1 MIPLRERW
9 LVRAWKRVSAEAGNK
24 RCLSRIVW
32 IAAITLACSMSF
44 AIANDIGA
52 SKSEMIHRLLPT
64 VVNISVRKEVTSP
77 SQPATAAF
85 SGGNGGGET
94 KIFVGSGFVI
104 DPSGLLVTNYHVVED
119 AFEITVTLSDG
130 TVLPGKTLYASRIA
144 DLAVVQVKP
153 DHPLTPVEWG
163 DSNKVRVGDQV
174 FAIGNPLGFGMS
186 VSAGIV
192 SGLNR
197 NIGDS
202 PYDAYMQT
210 DAAINHGSSGGP
222 LFDMEGHVIGV
233 DTAMASP
240 TEGSAGL
247 GLARPSDSARFIV
260 ERLLKYGWVSPG
272 WIGVKV
278 QEVTPEMAA
287 AMGAK
292 QPEGSV
298 VAWVLPGSPAMKAG
312 IAVGDVVLKVGDD
325 TPSDERALLRDIVR
339 TPIGD
344 TVQVVV
350 LHDGVQRS
358 LPVTVASWPRDAWD
372 DRDAPM
378 TPKRPKISMPPDL
391 GLALSAV
398 PTTDRG
404 ALGLEEGLDGVLV
417 TGVTAGSD
425 AEHRGMIGGDVI
437 LRVQD
442 KPMAVPKDVWDA
454 IHVAETEKR
463 QFVMVLV
470 LPKVRKVPGPKWVA
484 LRLPVSDG

>member
-1 MIPLRERW
+1 MLRNRQYTRAEDSRDDPASRALVGPCVEARERRSR
-9 LVRAWKRVSAEAGNK
+9 LQALPLPHCVHRSDHACLLHVDRGCQRYRSQQVRDDPR
-24 RCLSRIVW
+24 
-32 IAAITLACSMSF
+32 AAADRGQHHCP
-44 AIANDIGA
+44 
-52 SKSEMIHRLLPT
+52 E
-64 VVNISVRKEVTSP
+64 
-77 SQPATAAF
+77 
-85 SGGNGGGET
+85 
-94 KIFVGSGFVI
+94 GS
-104 DPSGLLVTNYHVVED
+104 
-119 AFEITVTLSDG
+119 
-130 TVLPGKTLYASRIA
+130 
-144 DLAVVQVKP
+144 DLAQSAGHGSP
-153 DHPLTPVEWG
+153 
-163 DSNKVRVGDQV
+163 VRVGDQV

-186 VSAGIV
+186 VSAGII

-197 NIGDS
+197 NIGDL

-312 IAVGDVVLKVGDD
+312 IAVGDVVLKFGDD
-325 TPSDERALLRDIVR
+325 TPGDERALLRDIVR
-339 TPIGD
+339 TPIGE

-350 LHDGVQRS
+350 LHDGVQHS

-398 PTTDRG
+398 PTADRG
-404 ALGLEEGLDGVLV
+404 ALGLEEGLHGVLV
-417 TGVTAGSD
+417 TGVAAGSD
-425 AEHRGMIGGDVI
+425 AEHRGMVGGDVI

-442 KPMAVPKDVWDA
+442 KPMAVPRDVWDV
-454 IHVAETEKR
+454 IHAAEVEKR
-463 QFVMVLV
+463 QFVMMLV
-470 LPKVRKVPGPKWVA
+470 LPKVRQVPGPKWVA